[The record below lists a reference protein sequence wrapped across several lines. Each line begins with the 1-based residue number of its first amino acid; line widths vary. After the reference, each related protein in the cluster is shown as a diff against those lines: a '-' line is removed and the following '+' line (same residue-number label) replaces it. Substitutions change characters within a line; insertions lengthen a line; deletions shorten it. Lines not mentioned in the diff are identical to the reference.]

1 MPKPKRPTV
10 CRTKYLGAAVRL
22 RGRPAKV
29 VGCAR
34 PEKRPEPAKP
44 VARFRVQYDASGNVH
59 PVPRRTVYR
68 AARCAAKPEA
78 KGCKPFPKGAAFARG
93 GSVSTPR
100 VVVKDGAGRPRY
112 ALELVGGL
120 DLSVAVRPFKG
131 IIPQP
136 PLRTEPL
143 QRALVG
149 LQREG
154 GMAVPSFE
162 RARLALRTV
171 QAPQAKYTGDR
182 GPAPEAPPPRPVR
195 RREEIPLPVPVSVRR
210 TKELPLPVPV
220 SIRRTPELPAPMPT
234 GLRAPEKVSGRRGEL
249 PLPVP
254 ASIRRGPEV
263 PGAWRPVPPL
273 VKHLTPEVRD
283 LAAELAYHAPWAWER
298 AEKRLSEGLRRHA
311 SNGEP
316 ITPKQAEEKWG
327 LDWYSGNR
335 GFGVNFDN
343 LPPKWP
349 SRHYEHPAR
358 EEETKHAD
366 IGFVPRPDARKFVE
380 DALFVG
386 SAIISVES
394 LLWSGRADR
403 FSGTIQAAAQTPPD
417 RVYIPPGTHGSTAA
431 AMRRRQE
438 EKNERETREFNWT
451 MKALGQARE
460 IVARWNANPK
470 ALPVQIRALAIEG
483 SRSAHNLGEDI
494 EYAKTWKHGGIEWRV
509 FITRDE
515 AVVTVEK
522 YTALSGWV
530 RAWRGR
536 YDTRTDRFDFEGA
549 PKAVEEALKHMVKN
563 DYGFTGRIF
572 GGGFSARRK
581 EALRRFEYEQRS
593 SWSHQKRE
601 RVEDPFA
608 DCTPLNAVADAW
620 DLTKRIPCANRE
632 AREILTTARDAELFR
647 LCNDPHSPECDNF
660 YSLVEQEGCIPDC
673 KETDDAWC
681 DKVISKA
688 QIEAWKSGEEPAP
701 RFVYDSDLKHRVGA
715 TDTCYYGRVMRT
727 RRALHQQ
734 IEREL
739 LARDPEMS
747 WDKIERIISER
758 EKAHDFYPLWE
769 KNDRR
774 VLTRAKLAG
783 VTNHKFGQNVVDDL
797 ALAFMDL
804 EELDRGSA
812 SASQTL
818 RAWPSLQLADADG
831 EIRSDNVAEELWRNW
846 VEEMNAEGKQVQIA
860 RVRNQATR
868 GGRLGYY
875 AAARIIARPRFEKL
889 TQRLKR
895 KGK

>member
-22 RGRPAKV
+22 RGRSAKV

-68 AARCAAKPEA
+68 AARCTAKPEA
-78 KGCKPFPKGAAFARG
+78 KGCKPFPKGASFARG
-93 GSVSTPR
+93 ASAPTPR
-100 VVVKDGAGRPRY
+100 VVVSDGAGRPRY

-143 QRALVG
+143 QRALAG

-171 QAPQAKYTGDR
+171 QAPGAKYTGDR

-195 RREEIPLPVPVSVRR
+195 RREE
-210 TKELPLPVPV
+210 LPLPVPV
-220 SIRRTPELPAPMPT
+220 AIRRTPEIPLPMPPSL
-234 GLRAPEKVSGRRGEL
+234 GKAQSGGRPGEL

-254 ASIRRGPEV
+254 LNIRRAPEA
-263 PGAWRPVPPL
+263 PGSWRPAPAL
-273 VKHLTPEVRD
+273 LKHLTPAVRD
-283 LAAELAYHAPWAWER
+283 LAADLNYYAPWAWAR
-298 AEKRLSEGLRRHA
+298 VEKRLSDGLRRHA

-316 ITPKQAEEKWG
+316 ITVDEAVKKWG
-327 LDWYSGNR
+327 RDWESGGR
-335 GFGVNFDN
+335 RYGVSYDS

-349 SRHYEHPAR
+349 SRHYERPER
-358 EEETKHAD
+358 EGETKYAD
-366 IGFVPRPDARKFVE
+366 IGFVPRPDARQFAE
-380 DALFVG
+380 DAVFVA
-386 SAIISVES
+386 SAIVSVES
-394 LLWSGRADR
+394 LLWSGRADIVK
-403 FSGTIQAAAQTPPD
+403 GTIQAAAQTPPEK
-417 RVYIPPGTHGSTAA
+417 VYIPPGTHGSTAA
-431 AMRRRQE
+431 AMRRRQAE
-438 EKNERETREFNWT
+438 ENKDRTLQFNWT
-451 MKALGQARE
+451 MKSLEQARE

-470 ALPVQIRALAIEG
+470 ALPVQIRALAADG
-483 SRSAHNLGEDI
+483 PRSMRNLGEDI
-494 EYAKTWKHGGIEWRV
+494 EYAKTWKHGGIDWRV

-549 PKAVEEALKHMVKN
+549 PKAVEEALKSLVKN
-563 DYGFTGRIF
+563 DYGFNSQIF
-572 GGGFSARRK
+572 GGGFSARRRD
-581 EALRRFEYEQRS
+581 ALRHFENEQRS
-593 SWSHQKRE
+593 QWSHQKRE

-608 DCTPLNAVADAW
+608 DCTPLGAVVDAW
-620 DLTKRIPCANRE
+620 NLTKRIPCANRD
-632 AREILTTARDAELFR
+632 AREILTTARNAELIR
-647 LCNDPHSPECDNF
+647 LCDDPHSPECDNF
-660 YSLVEQEGCIPDC
+660 YSLVAQEGCIPDC

-701 RFVYDSDLKHRVGA
+701 RFVYDSDLNHRVGS
-715 TDTCYYGRVMRT
+715 TDSCYYGRVMRT

-747 WDKIERIISER
+747 WDKIERITAER
-758 EKAHDFYPLWE
+758 EKTHEFYPLWE

-774 VLTRAKLAG
+774 VLTRAKFAG
-783 VTNHKFGQNVVDDL
+783 VTNHKFGKNVVDDL
-797 ALAFMDL
+797 SLAFMDL
-804 EELDRGSA
+804 EELDRGDA

-818 RAWPSLQLADADG
+818 RVWPSLQLTDADG
-831 EIRSDNVAEELWRNW
+831 EVRSDNVAEELWRNW
-846 VEEMNAEGKQVQIA
+846 VEEMNAEGRQAQIT

-875 AAARIIARPRFEKL
+875 AAARIIARPRFEEL
-889 TQRLKR
+889 TRRLKR